1 MSIIAQSLVAL
12 LRTTHVGQPV
22 RGPLQGF
29 KGSDM
34 TDKKKKKNEGAGI
47 STCAGCFLPISL
59 SHLHNALAIIMSTA
73 TCPSAAL
80 LCGLRLEIKSAS
92 LTGAFMSA

>member
-34 TDKKKKKNEGAGI
+34 TDKKKNEGTGI

>member
-34 TDKKKKKNEGAGI
+34 TEKKKKK
-47 STCAGCFLPISL
+47 
-59 SHLHNALAIIMSTA
+59 M
-73 TCPSAAL
+73 
-80 LCGLRLEIKSAS
+80 RVLE
-92 LTGAFMSA
+92 

>member
-12 LRTTHVGQPV
+12 LRTTNVGQPV

-34 TDKKKKKNEGAGI
+34 TDKKKKKKGAGI

-59 SHLHNALAIIMSTA
+59 SHLHNALAIITSTA
-73 TCPSAAL
+73 TWPNAAL